1 MRILPNSLQDV
12 RPSTKFLPMAITTV
26 LTGVKPTGQP
36 HIGNY
41 LGAIRPA
48 LELSAQPDTET
59 WFFIADYHSLT
70 TAPDPKRMRE
80 MTYEV
85 AATWLA
91 CGLDPQKTVFYR
103 QSDIPEIM
111 ELNWILSCFTPK
123 GLMNRAHAY
132 KAKVQENQEAGK
144 EDLDFGVNMG
154 LYSYPVLMAAD
165 ILMFSANK
173 VPVGEDQNQ
182 HLEIARDIAQK
193 FNRQYGELLKVPQA
207 VIQKAGNNVPGLDGR
222 KMSKSYD
229 NTIALFEEPAR
240 LKKLVG
246 RIKTDSLPPEAPK
259 STEGSLIFELYQS
272 FGTSAQIEELRAKY
286 AAGISWGAAKEEL
299 FKVMD
304 ASLSG
309 PREKYKALM
318 ADKTQIDKLLVAG
331 AERARAKSVPFL
343 KQVRKAM
350 GID

>member
-1 MRILPNSLQDV
+1 MP
-12 RPSTKFLPMAITTV
+12 ITTV

-48 LELSAQPDTET
+48 LELSALSDTET
-59 WFFIADYHSLT
+59 WFFIADYHTLT

-103 QSDIPEIM
+103 QSDVPEIM

-154 LYSYPVLMAAD
+154 LYGYPVLMTAD
-165 ILMFSANK
+165 ILMFSADK

-193 FNRQYGELLKVPQA
+193 FNRQYGEILKVPQA
-207 VIQKAGNNVPGLDGR
+207 VIQKTGKNVPGLDGR

-229 NTIALFEEPAR
+229 NTIPLFEEPAR

-259 STEGSLIFELYQS
+259 ETEGSLIFELYGS
-272 FGTSAQIEELRAKY
+272 FATPEQVETLRAKY

-299 FKVMD
+299 FTVMD
-304 ASLSG
+304 QALSA

-318 ADKTQIDKLLVAG
+318 ADTSQIDKLLKQG
-331 AERARAKSVPFL
+331 AEKARAKSIPFL
-343 KQVRKAM
+343 KQIRKAM